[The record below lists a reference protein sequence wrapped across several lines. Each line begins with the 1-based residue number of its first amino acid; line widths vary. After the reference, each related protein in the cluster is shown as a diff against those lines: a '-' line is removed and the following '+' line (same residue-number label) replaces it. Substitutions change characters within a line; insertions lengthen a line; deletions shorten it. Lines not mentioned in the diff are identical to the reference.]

1 MFIWRLV
8 SIWFIDKRIK
18 MIIIKLQGG
27 LGNQMFQYAFASI
40 LAKKNNDCLLI
51 DKSFFEEV
59 EKKPGFTPREFD
71 LPVFKKTNSEASSK
85 VIFLFH
91 HLSFFNKIKKKI
103 GFNYPKIYNEPFFG
117 FCKKALDL
125 KSPVYINGYFQSYKY
140 FIENERFIKNIFSFP
155 IKELDLRNKN
165 ILSDIQKSN
174 TISVHIRRGDYVNDK
189 ITQQFHGNC
198 DLDYYLEAISLLAS
212 QYNTFTLLFFSDDSD
227 WVKEQFE
234 YLPYPK
240 IFIDHNKNEN
250 SWKDMFLMSS
260 CNHNIIANSSFS
272 WWAAWLNENLD
283 KTVIAPKKWFEA
295 KDLDTKTLLPEE
307 WIQL

>member
-1 MFIWRLV
+1 
-8 SIWFIDKRIK
+8 

-40 LAKKNNDCLLI
+40 LAKKNNDCVLI
-51 DKSFFEEV
+51 DKSFFELI

-71 LPVFKKTNSEASSK
+71 LAVFKKTNNEATSPA
-85 VIFLFH
+85 IFLFY
-91 HLSFFNKIKKKI
+91 HLTFLDKIKKKM

-117 FCKKALDL
+117 FYEKALDL

-140 FIENERFIKNIFSFP
+140 FIGKERFIKKIFSFP
-155 IKELDLRNKN
+155 IEELDLQNKN
-165 ILSDIQKSN
+165 ILSNIEKTN
-174 TISVHIRRGDYVNDK
+174 TISVHIRRGDYVNDR

-198 DLDYYLEAISLLAS
+198 DLDYYLDAIAILAS
-212 QYNTFTLLFFSDDSD
+212 QHKTFTLLFFSDDSD
-227 WVKEQFE
+227 WAKEQFE

-240 IFIDHNKNEN
+240 LFIDHNKNEN
-250 SWKDMFLMSS
+250 SWKDMCLMSS

-283 KTVIAPKKWFEA
+283 KTVIAPKNWFKT
-295 KDLDTKTLLPEE
+295 KDLNIISLLPEE
-307 WIQL
+307 WIKI